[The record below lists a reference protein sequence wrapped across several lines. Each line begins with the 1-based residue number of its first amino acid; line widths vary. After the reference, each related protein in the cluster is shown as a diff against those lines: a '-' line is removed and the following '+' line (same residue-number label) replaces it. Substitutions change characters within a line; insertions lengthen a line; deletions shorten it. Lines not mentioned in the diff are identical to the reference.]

1 MPSHFC
7 GAQNCTQ
14 YPRGGRANAG
24 YSGMINSFDQR
35 VLLCLICQSWSA
47 IFLLTYTVCHRQE
60 PAASLGPSLC
70 TTGIFPILRAALE
83 LERRTAGS
91 VTHLG
96 LLFLLP
102 CLGFLSC
109 PVLRVSSF
117 CLFFTWLA
125 LTLLF
130 AACLSLSVGL
140 VFLFL
145 RRTWQPFHSIVLLDR

>member
-1 MPSHFC
+1 VPSHFC

-47 IFLLTYTVCHRQE
+47 IFLLTYTVCHGQE
-60 PAASLGPSLC
+60 RAASLGPSLC
-70 TTGIFPILRAALE
+70 TTGIFPILRAVLD

-109 PVLRVSSF
+109 QSRECPTFAFFCLVGPHSPLRSLVFSF
-117 CLFFTWLA
+117 CWLGFPSKNLA
-125 LTLLF
+125 TL
-130 AACLSLSVGL
+130 
-140 VFLFL
+140 
-145 RRTWQPFHSIVLLDR
+145 SIQ